1 MSELRLEVEEG
12 GKISSLDGRMRA
24 FVHILIQICKKGT
37 SRIVRNYRK
46 AVEGDRNLQAA
57 C

>member
-12 GKISSLDGRMRA
+12 GKISGLDGRMRA

-46 AVEGDRNLQAA
+46 EVEEDRNLQAA